1 MKKFKL
7 KSMGPKQ
14 ILAYIGFLIAVLL
27 TLKFI
32 FELTSSGVKEVSK
45 NPLDKCMSRVVK
57 GTYNGN
63 EKLAAAAAK
72 LCLGN

>member
-1 MKKFKL
+1 MKKL
-7 KSMGPKQ
+7 LGPV
-14 ILAYIGFLIAVLL
+14 ILGLVFYINPLVV
-27 TLKFI
+27 
-32 FELTSSGVKEVSK
+32 EDSNSWTS
-45 NPLDKCMSRVVK
+45 NPLDKCMSRVIK

>member
-1 MKKFKL
+1 MSRVIKGTYNGNEKL
-7 KSMGPKQ
+7 AATAAKLCAG
-14 ILAYIGFLIAVLL
+14 ANN
-27 TLKFI
+27 T
-32 FELTSSGVKEVSK
+32 TH
-45 NPLDKCMSRVVK
+45 KCMSRVIK